1 MARQRDFDKALVLE
15 QCTQLFITYGYEGTS
30 ISDLVTTTGI
40 LRGSL
45 YAAFGSKLG
54 IFQEILQ
61 QLPND
66 HSLTHPQLDLLIVAL
81 NEVAPH
87 NPAIKDFLI
96 DYVANFDTK
105 TLSHQ
110 IGQRIMGRLTHPS

>member
-1 MARQRDFDKALVLE
+1 MARKRDFDKAIVLE

-30 ISDLVTTTGI
+30 ISDLVTTTGL

-54 IFQEILQ
+54 VFQEILQ

-66 HSLTHPQLDLLIVAL
+66 QPLTHAQLDLLIVAL

-87 NPAIKDFLI
+87 NPAIKDFLMN
-96 DYVANFDTK
+96 YVAHFDTD
-105 TLSHQ
+105 LLRQQ
-110 IGQRIMGRLTHPS
+110 IGQRVIGRLTQPF

>member
-1 MARQRDFDKALVLE
+1 MARQRDFDKARVLE

-66 HSLTHPQLDLLIVAL
+66 HSLTHTQLDLLIVAL

-87 NPAIKDFLI
+87 NPVIKDFLI
-96 DYVANFDTK
+96 KYVTPFDTNV
-105 TLSHQ
+105 LSQQ
-110 IGQRIMGRLTHPS
+110 IGQRIMGRLTHSS

>member
-1 MARQRDFDKALVLE
+1 MARQRDFNKALVLE